1 MRKTN
6 GWVAALAL
14 TLAFG
19 AARAGEEEN
28 LLVFVGEKISV
39 AQFEPELP
47 PNTLMMDGAFKARF
61 RVVKVIYG
69 RYDGEVIEFDAYDH
83 YGVPPFAAY
92 DHSLLFV
99 SRDGE
104 GFVQQKYQYF
114 PVFRTRDGEWNGC
127 GPTGPRI
134 VEEWRGVV
142 ATHPARFA
150 EDAYIPLPHDRPRG
164 RDRQWYARPH
174 FRIEGDRAYCLT
186 GSSLGDL
193 FELKKRTVL
202 KARGLFGGAGAAP
215 AQR

>member
-6 GWVAALAL
+6 GLGVVLAL

-28 LLVFVGEKISV
+28 LLVFVGEKMSV
-39 AQFEPELP
+39 AEFKPELP
-47 PNTLMMDGAFKARF
+47 PNTRMMDGAFKARF
-61 RVVKVIYG
+61 RVLRVIYG
-69 RYDGEVIEFDAYDH
+69 RYDREVIEFDAYDH

-99 SRDGE
+99 SRDGDR
-104 GFVQQKYQYF
+104 FVQQKYQYF
-114 PVFRTRDGEWNGC
+114 PVFRTRGGEWNGC
-127 GPTGPRI
+127 GPTGPRNT
-134 VEEWRGVV
+134 EQWRGVV
-142 ATHPARFA
+142 ATHPAKFA
-150 EDAYIPLPHDRPRG
+150 EDAYIPLPRDRSRG
-164 RDRQWYARPH
+164 RDREWFAPSH

-202 KARGLFGGAGAAP
+202 KARGLFGGEGAAP
-215 AQR
+215 AGR